1 VENQKK
7 FYLPIL
13 FSIVGI
19 LSTFIILN
27 QLSHGL
33 AEASPTYDFV
43 TVLAGSTQTDVN
55 SLLFLLIPAYF
66 IGFFVLVIPVALL
79 MILFNKMSRSS
90 TYEIGIFTTGE
101 GFSPM
106 KMIRRGIVPALFALS
121 TGEIFVNLLP
131 DRMFG
136 GIPAFESG
144 EAYIFL
150 RLFNPL
156 QTLLGSL
163 LALIIGLVLFAPTW
177 ILNDSGIVG
186 QVKSSHMS
194 TRRCP
199 DTEGIGRWF
208 SNIFGGFAIFA
219 YPITMIHRFFYVQY
233 FVHDVPLTFLNL
245 MNSIFWTV
253 GIPFLVMSFVL
264 PFIILNE
271 LGLSRV
277 RPKLQNFARR
287 LGAKEVQPK
296 SLMLEMLDVQDR
308 LNDQTDDHEGDFDLT
323 RLTRK

>member
-1 VENQKK
+1 MENQKK

-19 LSTFIILN
+19 LGTFLITN
-27 QLSHGL
+27 QLARELVEINS
-33 AEASPTYDFV
+33 AYDLI
-43 TVLAGSTQTDVN
+43 TVFPGSTQVDVN
-55 SLLFLLIPAYF
+55 TLLFLIIPIYF
-66 IGFFVLVIPVALL
+66 IGFFALTIPIALL
-79 MILFNKMSRSS
+79 MIIFNKISRSS
-90 TYEIGIFTTGE
+90 TYELGVFTTGE

-136 GIPAFESG
+136 ISINTTYAFM
-144 EAYIFL
+144 

-163 LALIIGLVLFAPTW
+163 FALIIGLVIFAPTW

-186 QVKSSHMS
+186 QVKSIHMS
-194 TRRCP
+194 ARRCP

-219 YPITMIHRFFYVQY
+219 YPIMMIHKFIYVQY
-233 FVHDVPLTFLNL
+233 FVHDAPLNLFNL
-245 MNSIFWTV
+245 MNSIFWIV

-271 LGLSRV
+271 LGLSWV
-277 RPKLQNFARR
+277 RPRIHNFARR

-296 SLMLEMLDVQDR
+296 SLMLEMLDVQDHI
-308 LNDQTDDHEGDFDLT
+308 NDQTDDSDFDT
-323 RLTRK
+323 DSSRMKRM

>member
-1 VENQKK
+1 VEPQKK

-19 LSTFIILN
+19 LSTFYISNL
-27 QLSHGL
+27 LSREL
-33 AEASPTYDFV
+33 TEVSPSYDFV
-43 TVLAGSTQTDVN
+43 TVLEGSTQVDVN
-55 SLLFLLIPAYF
+55 SLLFLLIPVYF
-66 IGFFVLVIPVALL
+66 IGFFALAIPIALL
-79 MILFNKMSRSS
+79 MILFNKMSRAS
-90 TYEIGIFTTGE
+90 TYELGIFTTGE
-101 GFSPM
+101 GFSAM

-136 GIPAFESG
+136 APFFESG
-144 EAYIFL
+144 DAYAFL
-150 RLFNPL
+150 RFFNPL

-163 LALIIGLVLFAPTW
+163 LALIIGLVFFAPTW
-177 ILNDSGIVG
+177 ILNDSGIVA
-186 QVKSSHMS
+186 QVKPSHMN

-208 SNIFGGFAIFA
+208 SNIFGGFAILA

-233 FVHDVPLTFLNL
+233 FVHDVPLNFFNL

-271 LGLSRV
+271 FGHTWI
-277 RPKLQNFARR
+277 RPKIQSFARR
-287 LGAKEVQPK
+287 LGAKDVQPK
-296 SLMLEMLDVQDR
+296 SLMLEMLEVKDH
-308 LNDQTDDHEGDFDLT
+308 LNDQTDDYEDDSNST